1 MLGPLHVALA
11 IGPLAVYLF
20 VLGLLNLSRRPVL
33 TTGGRDLFALG
44 LALSGFFVIGPLDLF
59 MPLAAAMH
67 FGVLIWPLL
76 LGLYVLILLL
86 IVLISRP
93 RLVSYNILPGE
104 MRVILQRMIDRLG
117 LQHTWAGNS
126 LSLPTWGIELHMTTF
141 LLMRNVSLSAT
152 GARQSFQGW
161 RWLSRELDR
170 ELSQVEVPP
179 NSIGMTFLTFSLL
192 MLGGLILRL
201 LQNPSEVARSLIEL
215 LRL

>member
-1 MLGPLHVALA
+1 MLSPLHVALA
-11 IGPLAVYLF
+11 IGPLAIYLL

-44 LALSGFFVIGPLDLF
+44 IALAGFVVIGPLDLF

-67 FGVLIWPLL
+67 FGVWVWPLL
-76 LGLYVLILLL
+76 LGLYLLILLL

-93 RLVSYNILPGE
+93 RLVVYNALPGE
-104 MRVILQRMIDRLG
+104 LRVILQRLIDRLG
-117 LQHTWAGNS
+117 LEHTWAGNS

-152 GARQSFQGW
+152 GTRQSFQGW
-161 RWLSRELDR
+161 RWLRRELEM

-179 NSIGMTFLTFSLL
+179 NSIGVTFLTFSAL

-201 LQNPSEVARSLIEL
+201 MQNPSEVARSLIEM

>member
-11 IGPLAVYLF
+11 IGPLAIYLM

-44 LALSGFFVIGPLDLF
+44 IALSGFFIIGPLDLF

-67 FGVLIWPLL
+67 FGVWIWPLL
-76 LGLYVLILLL
+76 LGLYLLILLL
-86 IVLISRP
+86 VILISRP
-93 RLVSYNILPGE
+93 RLVVYNALPGE
-104 MRVILQRMIDRLG
+104 LRVILQRMIDRLG
-117 LQHTWAGNS
+117 LEHTWAGNS
-126 LSLPTWGIELHMTTF
+126 LSLPKWGIELHMTTF

-152 GARQSFQGW
+152 GTRQSFQGW
-161 RWLSRELDR
+161 RWLRREL
-170 ELSQVEVPP
+170 EMEFTQVEVPP
-179 NSIGMTFLTFSLL
+179 NSIGVTFLTFSAL

-201 LQNPSEVARSLIEL
+201 LQNPSEVARSLKEL